1 MNKSFMICLFR
12 LLNEQND
19 LKKDLFILM
28 NKFEQESQER
38 ASQNRARLA
47 FVLIKLKLFYLFLK

>member
-1 MNKSFMICLFR
+1 MICLFR
-12 LLNEQND
+12 LLNEPND

-38 ASQNRARLA
+38 TSQNRARLA